1 MTGKTIVNVEICIWK
16 ALPAKIKTRDLEREA
31 RLIAKNEYDVML
43 SHNKFHVGMNNLK
56 KENLVSYEEGDDK
69 SKYYLINPK
78 ASKNKIKLLELVSD
92 EYRVIKTIRNEA
104 RDMEIELKISEE
116 ESDEDK
122 KRIQLMINNRKK
134 MLLARLNW
142 LTLIETEGDC
152 PAFLKNDIA
161 IQKDHAVI
169 ALREIHEA
177 LKKMDERLASQS
189 SATLWSIALK
199 EIEKI
204 DEEHKKLLDEFSN

>member
-1 MTGKTIVNVEICIWK
+1 MCSS
-16 ALPAKIKTRDLEREA
+16 DL
-31 RLIAKNEYDVML
+31 
-43 SHNKFHVGMNNLK
+43 
-56 KENLVSYEEGDDK
+56 
-69 SKYYLINPK
+69 
-78 ASKNKIKLLELVSD
+78 
-92 EYRVIKTIRNEA
+92 VIKTIRQEA
-104 RDMEIELKISEE
+104 RDMGIELKISEE
-116 ESDEDK
+116 ESVEDK

-204 DEEHKKLLDEFSN
+204 DEEHQKMLDEFSN